1 MQIEEMNPAHL
12 PDILAVEKDSFSHPW
27 TENMF
32 LEELSG
38 KFSIYRVATVEG
50 HAVAYMGM
58 WILADEGHITNVA
71 VTKAYRCRG
80 IGSALIDSFVELAIE
95 KNLSFMT
102 LEVRASNKNAISLY
116 SKKGFQEVGRRKK
129 YYENTEDAILMTKFF
144 NIEGTV

>member
-1 MQIEEMNPAHL
+1 MQIEEMNLSHL
-12 PDILAVEKDSFSHPW
+12 PDILAVEKESFSHPW

-32 LEELSG
+32 KEELSG
-38 KFSIYRVATVEG
+38 KFSVYRVATVDG

-71 VTKAYRCRG
+71 VSRAYRCRG
-80 IGSALIDSFVELAIE
+80 IASTLIDSFIDLAIE

-102 LEVRASNKNAISLY
+102 LEVRASNENAISLY

-129 YYENTEDAILMTKFF
+129 YYDNTEDAILMTKFF
-144 NIEGTV
+144 NIEGIV